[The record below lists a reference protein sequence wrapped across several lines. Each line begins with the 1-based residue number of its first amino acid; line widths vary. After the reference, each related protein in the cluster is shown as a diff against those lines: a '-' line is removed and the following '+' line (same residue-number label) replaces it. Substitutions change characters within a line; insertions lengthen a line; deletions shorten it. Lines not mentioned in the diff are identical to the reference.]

1 MTRENIIDIIAKK
14 AEMTKKSAGLA
25 LNAALEGIT
34 EALKNGEKITFIG
47 FGTFSVRQK
56 KARTGINPRTKAKIN
71 IPAAKVPVFKPG
83 AKLKEIVK
91 K

>member
-1 MTRENIIDIIAKK
+1 MTRENVIDKIAEK
-14 AEMTKKSAGLA
+14 AKMTKKQAGLA
-25 LNAALEGIT
+25 LNAALESIA
-34 EALKNGEKITFIG
+34 ESLVKGEKITFIG